1 VSLCKFLRSVNY
13 LSDLL
18 RVIRKSSAVKE
29 AVDDAID
36 QCAEVF
42 NLRDSIEEARIRA
55 EQVTDE
61 RQKRSFA
68 QRGMLHQWVDRQS
81 IHRLEGL
88 QNLRRYFE
96 LIVFQAYLQS
106 TEADTL
112 QTYQTF
118 EAFVKNLPGRNRALI
133 PPGFLS

>member
-1 VSLCKFLRSVNY
+1 M
-13 LSDLL
+13 
-18 RVIRKSSAVKE
+18 VKE

-36 QCAEVF
+36 QCSEAF

-68 QRGMLHQWVDRQS
+68 QKGMLRQCVDRHLV
-81 IHRLEGL
+81 HRLEGL

-106 TEADTL
+106 TEPDTL

-118 EAFVKNLPGRNRALI
+118 EAFVKSLPGTKQALI
-133 PPGFLS
+133 PGHSCLDWCLISNPDVREGAAR

>member
-1 VSLCKFLRSVNY
+1 VRNRSQTNAKNDHLR
-13 LSDLL
+13 
-18 RVIRKSSAVKE
+18 R
-29 AVDDAID
+29 
-36 QCAEVF
+36 EVCF
-42 NLRDSIEEARIRA
+42 IN
-55 EQVTDE
+55 
-61 RQKRSFA
+61 
-68 QRGMLHQWVDRQS
+68 GWVDRQF

-118 EAFVKNLPGRNRALI
+118 EAFVKNLPGRSERYSPGI
-133 PPGFLS
+133 PILTGMISDPDIRKGAPR

>member
-1 VSLCKFLRSVNY
+1 
-13 LSDLL
+13 LL
-18 RVIRKSSAVKE
+18 RVIRKGPAVKA

-55 EQVTDE
+55 EQVRDE
-61 RQKRSFA
+61 REKRTLA
-68 QRGMLHQWVDRQS
+68 QRGLCYPYSQMESDGCLS
-81 IHRLEGL
+81 YRLIGL

-96 LIVFQAYLQS
+96 LIIFQAFLLS
-106 TEADTL
+106 TEPDTL

-118 EAFVKNLPGRNRALI
+118 EAFVKNLPGNGQVLI
-133 PPGFLS
+133 HGQSHTDWCY

>member
-1 VSLCKFLRSVNY
+1 MSLCKFLRGVNY

-18 RVIRKSSAVKE
+18 RVVRKSSAVKE

-55 EQVTDE
+55 EQVADE

-68 QRGMLHQWVDRQS
+68 QKGIASSMGRQTVRSSHRRSPKSAAILRAHRFPS
-81 IHRLEGL
+81 ILAIYGG
-88 QNLRRYFE
+88 RYPANVPD
-96 LIVFQAYLQS
+96 L
-106 TEADTL
+106 
-112 QTYQTF
+112 
-118 EAFVKNLPGRNRALI
+118 
-133 PPGFLS
+133 